1 LKRDIIAQIRDC
13 TLIILYYAK

>member
-1 LKRDIIAQIRDC
+1 LKRNIIAQIRDC